1 MDHELKVFASLANI
15 VKAEEDI
22 VWVKNY
28 GRILTDMIEKRILL
42 ATLERN
48 NERLQ
53 NEVAKAY
60 IEIKKGE
67 IMLCKAQ
74 LNEIEQRFESVE
86 WDD

>member
-1 MDHELKVFASLANI
+1 MDHELNVFSSLAKNI
-15 VKAEEDI
+15 SAEENI

-53 NEVAKAY
+53 SEVAKAY

-74 LNEIEQRFESVE
+74 LKEIEQRFESVE
-86 WDD
+86 